1 MKITRQRLK
10 QIILEE
16 INLMESAIATDV
28 ESDVTEDDADMGE
41 ISEGETWEITQQVA
55 QALFDTGVTAAE
67 SPQELALA
75 LKGLG
80 KMALIT
86 LGGGAL
92 GAAGI
97 AGKDAID
104 KLVGNDAADDSSQA
118 LEEDESDTLTTLIT
132 QAIEEQIKEMR
143 EENK

>member
-67 SPQELALA
+67 SPQELAMA

-104 KLVGNDAADDSSQA
+104 KLVGNDGADDSSQA